1 MLLLEFDSLP
11 LQFRGLAG
19 QTVGGRH
26 SFGVEL
32 FTLILEIGQR
42 PLEASL
48 GGGHGVLLLLCLRL
62 LLGKL
67 TAKPLQLLESL
78 LAFGV
83 HLLVL
88 TGRPAIDSIALEA
101 TTDARG
107 ATGVAV
113 LTRTPSP
120 FGMSL
125 SADGHVMYDVHLQV
139 SGLPADPHVYDGAS
153 SYVAWA
159 TVPDLSIARR
169 LGPVG
174 TDGSA
179 AGHVEWN
186 KFIVLVT
193 AEKSGVAPHWAGAI
207 LLKGASPSTW
217 MQRYQSH
224 TLNNGGNPQW

>member
-1 MLLLEFDSLP
+1 
-11 LQFRGLAG
+11 
-19 QTVGGRH
+19 
-26 SFGVEL
+26 
-32 FTLILEIGQR
+32 
-42 PLEASL
+42 
-48 GGGHGVLLLLCLRL
+48 
-62 LLGKL
+62 
-67 TAKPLQLLESL
+67 
-78 LAFGV
+78 
-83 HLLVL
+83 
-88 TGRPAIDSIALEA
+88 
-101 TTDARG
+101 
-107 ATGVAV
+107 
-113 LTRTPSP
+113 
-120 FGMSL
+120 
-125 SADGHVMYDVHLQV
+125 MYDVHLQV

-193 AEKSGVAPHWAGAI
+193 AEKPGVAPHWAGAI

>member
-1 MLLLEFDSLP
+1 VRLEV
-11 LQFRGLAG
+11 A
-19 QTVGGRH
+19 VA
-26 SFGVEL
+26 
-32 FTLILEIGQR
+32 
-42 PLEASL
+42 AS
-48 GGGHGVLLLLCLRL
+48 VLLL
-62 LLGKL
+62 
-67 TAKPLQLLESL
+67 AS
-78 LAFGV
+78 AADFGPRV
-83 HLLVL
+83 RAI

-101 TTDARG
+101 TSDARG

-125 SADGHVMYDVHLQV
+125 SADGHVMYDVRLQV

-193 AEKSGVAPHWAGAI
+193 ADKPGVAPHWTGAI